1 MGETHS
7 SYSMAKVF
15 LPFAFAYLLSY
26 LMRSVNA
33 VLSDPLTQELMLSAS
48 ELGLLSAA
56 YFLTFAIMQIPL
68 GALLDRRDPR
78 TVEIALLII
87 AVIGCLI
94 SAIAEGFFSLWVG
107 RAMIGFGVS
116 ACLMAAYKAYRLCF
130 APERQS
136 SLASLMLMVGSIGAL
151 LATVPV
157 AVTLP
162 IVGWRGIFVIT
173 AICFGV
179 AILALLWVLPS
190 MPRPTGAQPGF
201 WADTWQGAKTV
212 FRHREI
218 QRLIPFAVFTHG
230 GFLAIQGL
238 WLGPWF
244 RIVDGQSMTQ
254 TATSL
259 LILGIV
265 VIGAHLGMSALGT
278 RFQRWGWSLDRV
290 LGIGCLIML
299 AASAAAIFDLWGQAV
314 FGWSLMM
321 IASSISGVSY
331 AKASLT
337 FPVQLAARAST
348 AINFI
353 VFVGAF
359 GLQWGLGL
367 LVDLFAGSG
376 ADPTQALRASFM
388 VWLGAQTIAVIW
400 FWAWRTRTVVP
411 AETQS
416 LR

>member
-157 AVTLP
+157 AVMLP

-173 AICFGV
+173 AICFFLFITGGGRV
-179 AILALLWVLPS
+179 WELYCSLS
-190 MPRPTGAQPGF
+190 M
-201 WADTWQGAKTV
+201 
-212 FRHREI
+212 
-218 QRLIPFAVFTHG
+218 
-230 GFLAIQGL
+230 
-238 WLGPWF
+238 
-244 RIVDGQSMTQ
+244 
-254 TATSL
+254 
-259 LILGIV
+259 
-265 VIGAHLGMSALGT
+265 
-278 RFQRWGWSLDRV
+278 
-290 LGIGCLIML
+290 
-299 AASAAAIFDLWGQAV
+299 
-314 FGWSLMM
+314 
-321 IASSISGVSY
+321 
-331 AKASLT
+331 
-337 FPVQLAARAST
+337 
-348 AINFI
+348 
-353 VFVGAF
+353 
-359 GLQWGLGL
+359 
-367 LVDLFAGSG
+367 
-376 ADPTQALRASFM
+376 
-388 VWLGAQTIAVIW
+388 
-400 FWAWRTRTVVP
+400 
-411 AETQS
+411 
-416 LR
+416 

>member
-1 MGETHS
+1 MNS
-7 SYSMAKVF
+7 NPAPYSIAKVF
-15 LPFAFAYLLSY
+15 LPFALAYLLSY

-33 VLSDPLTQELMLSAS
+33 VLSDPLTQELALTAS

-56 YFLTFAIMQIPL
+56 YFLTFAVMQIPL

-78 TVEIALLII
+78 SVEIVLLLI
-87 AVIGCLI
+87 AVIGCLV
-94 SAIAEGFFSLWVG
+94 SAVADSFLLLWIG
-107 RAMIGFGVS
+107 RAMIGLGVS

-157 AVTLP
+157 ALMLP
-162 IVGWRGIFVIT
+162 ILGWRGIFVIT
-173 AICFGV
+173 AMCFGL
-179 AILALLWVLPS
+179 AILALLWLLPA
-190 MPRPTGAQPGF
+190 MPRPSHVQPGF
-201 WADTWQGAKTV
+201 WSDTWRGAKIV

-218 QRLIPFAVFTHG
+218 QRLIPFAIFTHG

-244 RIVDGQSMTQ
+244 RIVDGQTMAQ

-259 LILGIV
+259 LVLGVV
-265 VIGAHLGMSALGT
+265 VIGSHLGMSALGA

-290 LGIGCLIML
+290 LGIGCLLML
-299 AASAAAIFDLWGQAV
+299 AASTAAVFNLWNQTV

-321 IASSISGVSY
+321 VASSISGVSY
-331 AKASLT
+331 AKAGLT

-367 LVDLFAGSG
+367 FVDLFGRLG
-376 ADPTQALRASFM
+376 ADPAGALRASFM
-388 VWLGAQTIAVIW
+388 IWLVAQAVAVAW
-400 FWAWRTRTVVP
+400 FWLWRSPSPVP
-411 AETQS
+411 ASTQS
-416 LR
+416 PR

>member
-1 MGETHS
+1 
-7 SYSMAKVF
+7 MAKVF
-15 LPFAFAYLLSY
+15 IPFAVAYLLSY

-33 VLSDPLTQELMLSAS
+33 VLSDPLTQELALSAS

-78 TVEIALLII
+78 SVEIVLLLI
-87 AVIGCLI
+87 AVVGCLI
-94 SAIAEGFFSLWVG
+94 SAIADSFLSLWIG

-130 APERQS
+130 APERQA

-157 AVTLP
+157 AVMLP
-162 IVGWRGIFVIT
+162 IVGWRGIFVVT
-173 AICFGV
+173 AVSFGL
-179 AILALLWVLPS
+179 AILALLWLLPT
-190 MPRPTGAQPGF
+190 MPRPAQAQTSF
-201 WADTWQGAKTV
+201 WSDTWQGSKTV
-212 FRHREI
+212 FCHREI
-218 QRLIPFAVFTHG
+218 QRLIPFAIFTHG

-244 RIVDGQSMTQ
+244 RVVDGQDMTQ

-265 VIGAHLGMSALGT
+265 VIGSHLGMSALGT
-278 RFQRWGWSLDRV
+278 RFQRWGWSLDQV
-290 LGIGCLIML
+290 LGVGFLVML
-299 AASAAAIFDLWGQAV
+299 TTSTAAVFDLWNHAV
-314 FGWSLMM
+314 LGWSLMM
-321 IASSISGVSY
+321 VASSISGVSY

-337 FPVQLAARAST
+337 FPIQLAARAST

-367 LVDLFAGSG
+367 LVDLFGTLGS
-376 ADPTQALRASFM
+376 DPAAALKASFI
-388 VWLGAQTIAVIW
+388 VWLVAQGVAVVW
-400 FWAWRTRTVVP
+400 FWAWRSPSQAP
-411 AETQS
+411 ASAQS
-416 LR
+416 PR

>member
-1 MGETHS
+1 
-7 SYSMAKVF
+7 MAKVF
-15 LPFAFAYLLSY
+15 VPFAIAYLLSY

-33 VLSDPLTQELMLSAS
+33 VLSDPLTQELTLSAS

-78 TVEIALLII
+78 TVEIALLVA
-87 AVIGCLI
+87 AVIGCLV
-94 SAIAEGFFSLWVG
+94 SAIAEGFLSLWIG

-136 SLASLMLMVGSIGAL
+136 SLASLMLMVGSVGAL

-157 AVTLP
+157 AFMLP
-162 IVGWRGIFVIT
+162 IVGWRGIFFIT
-173 AICFGV
+173 AGCFGI
-179 AILALLWVLPS
+179 AILALLWGLPN
-190 MPRPTGAQPGF
+190 MPRPAQSQPGF

-218 QRLIPFAVFTHG
+218 QRLIPFAIFMHG

-244 RIVDGQSMTQ
+244 RIVDDQSITQ

-265 VIGAHLGMSALGT
+265 VIAAHLGMSALGT

-290 LGIGCLIML
+290 LGIGCLVML
-299 AASAAAIFDLWGQAV
+299 AASTAAILDFWGHAV
-314 FGWSLMM
+314 VGWSCVMV
-321 IASSISGVSY
+321 ASSISGVSY

-367 LVDLFAGSG
+367 LVDLFANAGFGPAAS
-376 ADPTQALRASFM
+376 LRASFM
-388 VWLGAQTIAVIW
+388 VWLGTQAVAVVW
-400 FWAWRTRTVVP
+400 FWAKGSGSRVP
-411 AETQS
+411 AEAQS
-416 LR
+416 PR

>member
-1 MGETHS
+1 
-7 SYSMAKVF
+7 MAKVF
-15 LPFAFAYLLSY
+15 LPFALAYLLSY

-33 VLSDPLTQELMLSAS
+33 VLSDPLTQELALTAS

-68 GALLDRRDPR
+68 GALLDRRDPGS
-78 TVEIALLII
+78 VEIVLLLI
-87 AVIGCLI
+87 AVIGCLV
-94 SAIAEGFFSLWVG
+94 SAVADSFLLLWIG
-107 RAMIGFGVS
+107 RAMIGLGVS

-136 SLASLMLMVGSIGAL
+136 SLASLMLMVGSVGAL

-157 AVTLP
+157 ALMLP

-173 AICFGV
+173 AISFGF
-179 AILALLWVLPS
+179 AIVALLWLLPT
-190 MPRPTGAQPGF
+190 MPRPSHAQPGF
-201 WADTWQGAKTV
+201 WTDTWQGAKTV

-218 QRLIPFAVFTHG
+218 QRLIPFAIFTHG

-244 RIVDGQSMTQ
+244 RIVDGQTMAQ

-259 LILGIV
+259 LILGVV
-265 VIGAHLGMSALGT
+265 VIGSHLGMSALGA
-278 RFQRWGWSLDRV
+278 RFQRWGWSLDQV
-290 LGIGCLIML
+290 LGVGFLVML
-299 AASAAAIFDLWGQAV
+299 ATSTAAVFDIWNQAV
-314 FGWSLMM
+314 LGWSLMM
-321 IASSISGVSY
+321 VASSISGVSY

-337 FPVQLAARAST
+337 FPIQLAARAST

-359 GLQWGLGL
+359 GLQWGLGIC
-367 LVDLFAGSG
+367 VDFFARHG
-376 ADPTQALRASFM
+376 ADPADALRASFIL
-388 VWLGAQTIAVIW
+388 WLVAQTIAASW
-400 FWAWRTRTVVP
+400 FWLWRSPTP
-411 AETQS
+411 APAATQS
-416 LR
+416 PR

>member
-1 MGETHS
+1 M
-7 SYSMAKVF
+7 
-15 LPFAFAYLLSY
+15 PFAIAYLLSY

-33 VLSDPLTQELMLSAS
+33 VLSDPLTQELALSAS

-56 YFLTFAIMQIPL
+56 YFLTFAVMQIPL

-78 TVEIALLII
+78 SVEIVLLLV
-87 AVIGCLI
+87 AVVGCLV
-94 SAIAEGFFSLWVG
+94 SAIADSFLSLWIG

-157 AVTLP
+157 AVMLP
-162 IVGWRGIFVIT
+162 VVGWRGIFVIT
-173 AICFGV
+173 AISFGL
-179 AILALLWVLPS
+179 AILALLWLLPT
-190 MPRPTGAQPGF
+190 MPRPAQAQPGF
-201 WADTWQGAKTV
+201 WNDAWQGAKTV
-212 FRHREI
+212 FAHREI
-218 QRLIPFAVFTHG
+218 QRLIPFAIFTHG

-244 RIVDGQSMTQ
+244 RIVDGQDMAQ

-259 LILGIV
+259 LVLGIV
-265 VIGAHLGMSALGT
+265 VIGSHLGMSALGT

-290 LGIGCLIML
+290 LGVGCLVML
-299 AASAAAIFDLWGQAV
+299 AASTAAVFDLWNQAV

-321 IASSISGVSY
+321 MASSISGVSY

-367 LVDLFAGSG
+367 LVDLFAGLGS
-376 ADPTQALRASFM
+376 DPAAALRASFM
-388 VWLGAQTIAVIW
+388 VWLAAQAIAVAW
-400 FWAWRTRTVVP
+400 FWGWRSPSPGPVS
-411 AETQS
+411 AQS
-416 LR
+416 PH